1 MILLVTG
8 RKRAGKDTFARHLC
22 AELPGTSTVA
32 LADALREVCSI
43 ALGIP
48 VETFVDDDL
57 KDAPCVDLP
66 DVVSTPR
73 EALIHIG
80 TRLFRDQVHP
90 DTWTRAAIA
99 RIRQKLADGAKHVV
113 VTDWRMENELA
124 LIQSTFGRTQIQTV
138 LVVRPDLPAP
148 TEPTTHVTEQFATQN
163 SDEATRTF
171 PFDHVVVNDADGL
184 AVAAKVIA
192 GLLCE

>member
-22 AELPGTSTVA
+22 AELPDTSTVA

-57 KDAPCVDLP
+57 KDAPCGDLP

-80 TRLFRDQVHP
+80 TRLFREQVHP
-90 DTWTRAAIA
+90 DIWTRAAIA

-124 LIQSTFGRTQIQTV
+124 LIQSTFGRARIQTV

-148 TEPTTHVTEQFATQN
+148 TEPTHVTEQFATLN

-171 PFDHVVVNDADGL
+171 PFDHVIVNDGDGL